1 MTTITYE
8 DVYDLVGEARSYF
21 AHYPGESLE
30 SFFRDF
36 FATEAYEQLFPGT
49 DTTEP
54 SALFSLIA
62 PHLT

>member
-1 MTTITYE
+1 MNEITYE
-8 DVYDLVGEARSYF
+8 DVYELVSEARSYF

-36 FATEAYEQLFPGT
+36 FAQEAYEQLFPGA

-54 SALFSLIA
+54 SALFSLVV

>member
-1 MTTITYE
+1 MNKITYE
-8 DVYDLVGEARSYF
+8 DLYELVGEARSYF

-36 FATEAYEQLFPGT
+36 FAQEAYEQLFPGA
-49 DTTEP
+49 DTAEQ

-62 PHLT
+62 PRLT